1 MPAWIHS
8 DPNAD
13 DGHWRDGGLRECAR
27 AERCTDPQFV
37 QDGPR
42 TVRRPALTPR
52 AFCDSCR
59 DEIAVCVEDTPK
71 RWVQVHSNIGESNT
85 LDGDPVSG
93 TQSPPV
99 PLSLDVD
106 AFLREMVAVLVSW
119 EERVRLVA
127 GLSVLDTVT
136 ARRRRDGVA
145 VAQSC
150 RVLSA
155 HLDALLSLRPE
166 PMMRVIDL
174 KTAATLPPGT
184 VGVVRPV
191 AGYAEIMRDLSGE
204 DAGMEVLWL
213 RARCRGA
220 LGLTGDR
227 PKHLPVPCKAC
238 GFAELYEVLTWDG
251 VPEGA
256 RCRQCGDEY
265 TDNEFTLRRG
275 EAYAMAQ
282 VRAEETGMGVR
293 PTVHP
298 AISDDFTSRR
308 A

>member
-8 DPNAD
+8 DPHGD
-13 DGHWRDGGLRECAR
+13 DGHWRDAGLRECAR

-37 QDGPR
+37 QVGVR

-59 DEIAVCVEDTPK
+59 DEIAVCVDELPR
-71 RWVQVHSNIGESNT
+71 RWMQVHAKIGDLNVAN
-85 LDGDPVSG
+85 GDPVSG
-93 TQSPPV
+93 SHSAPV

-106 AFLREMVAVLVSW
+106 AFLRELVAVLVSW

-127 GLSVLDTVT
+127 GLTVLDTDT

-145 VAQSC
+145 VTQAC
-150 RVLSA
+150 RIIGA
-155 HLDALLSLRPE
+155 HIDALLALPAE
-166 PMMRVIDL
+166 PMLRVVDIP
-174 KTAATLPPGT
+174 TAATLPPGT
-184 VGVVRPV
+184 AGVVRPV
-191 AGYAEIMRDLSGE
+191 AGYAEVMRDLGGE
-204 DAGMEVLWL
+204 EAGLEVLWL

-220 LGLTGDR
+220 LGLTKPR
-227 PKHLPVPCKAC
+227 PKHLPVPCGAC
-238 GFAELYEVLTWDG
+238 GFAELYEMVAWDG

-282 VRAEETGMGVR
+282 VRAEETGAGARQAVR
-293 PTVHP
+293 PGG
-298 AISDDFTSRR
+298 SDDVTSRR

>member
-1 MPAWIHS
+1 MPYWIHS
-8 DPNAD
+8 APEDYGGD
-13 DGHWRDGGLRECAR
+13 GLRECAR
-27 AERCTDPQFV
+27 AERCVDPQFI

-59 DEIAVCVEDTPK
+59 DEIGVCIEETPK
-71 RWVQVHSNIGESNT
+71 RWVQLHGKIGEQGT
-85 LDGDPVSG
+85 FAGDPVSG

-99 PLSLDVD
+99 PLSLNVD

-119 EERVRLVA
+119 EERVRVVA
-127 GLSVLDTVT
+127 GLTVLDTGL
-136 ARRRRDGVA
+136 ARRRRDGRA
-145 VAQSC
+145 VAQAC
-150 RVLSA
+150 RILAA
-155 HLDALLSLRPE
+155 HLDALLALRPE
-166 PMMRVIDL
+166 PMMRVLDL
-174 KTAATLPPGT
+174 KSAATLPAGT
-184 VGVVRPV
+184 IGVVRPV
-191 AGYAEIMRDLSGE
+191 AGYAEVMRDMSGE
-204 DAGMEVLWL
+204 DAGLELLWL

-238 GFAELYEVLTWDG
+238 GFTELYEVLSWDG

-265 TDNEFTLRRG
+265 TDNEYTIRRG
-275 EAYAMAQ
+275 EAYAVAQ
-282 VRAEETGMGVR
+282 VRAGETGAGTR
-293 PTVHP
+293 PAVHSGT
-298 AISDDFTSRR
+298 SDDSTSRR